1 MLYRASTLLDSFV
14 TGCGWDLS
22 DNAPIDDSSAPPSAK
37 QLLSVFEQAYKD
49 TLKFCGDAAKD
60 LVSRAHDL
68 VEKMS
73 ADTADMVKLATRAV
87 QLMKGKAEAANRMYL
102 IEESS
107 VMIVLLFR

>member
-1 MLYRASTLLDSFV
+1 M
-14 TGCGWDLS
+14 
-22 DNAPIDDSSAPPSAK
+22 
-37 QLLSVFEQAYKD
+37 FEQAYKD